1 VLTLCLEE
9 ESTLGPRAD
18 HFALLA
24 LAAIKVDLLG
34 LGIGD
39 EAKGGAP

>member
-1 VLTLCLEE
+1 MG
-9 ESTLGPRAD
+9 SQPRAD